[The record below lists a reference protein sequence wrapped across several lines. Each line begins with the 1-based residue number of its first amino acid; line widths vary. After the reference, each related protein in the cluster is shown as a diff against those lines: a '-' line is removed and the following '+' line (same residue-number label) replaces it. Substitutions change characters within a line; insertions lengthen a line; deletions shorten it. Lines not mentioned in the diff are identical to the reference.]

1 MYINIR
7 HYISFFSYFLLL
19 EFDFRYGSILL
30 QLLVICSFFNLI
42 LFKHIC
48 MQCCFYLEKKNY
60 MKTYNTAYKHLIK
73 VFSFLYFI
81 FFVFFFYFNCIQ
93 MELVF
98 IKFILTFISTPP
110 PPNIFFL
117 LSKLDDENKCECSYL
132 IQMCLQ
138 LLIFFFHIFF

>member
-1 MYINIR
+1 MYRNIR

-48 MQCCFYLEKKNY
+48 MQCCFYLENKIY
-60 MKTYNTAYKHLIK
+60 MKTYNTALHLIN

-81 FFVFFFYFNCIQ
+81 FFVFFFILIVYKWS
-93 MELVF
+93 
-98 IKFILTFISTPP
+98 KFSLSLFLLLFQPP
-110 PPNIFFL
+110 P
-117 LSKLDDENKCECSYL
+117 
-132 IQMCLQ
+132 
-138 LLIFFFHIFF
+138 LIFFFYFQNLMMKINANIVI

>member
-1 MYINIR
+1 MYRNIR

-48 MQCCFYLEKKNY
+48 MQCCFYLENKIY
-60 MKTYNTAYKHLIK
+60 MKTYNTAYKHLIN

-81 FFVFFFYFNCIQ
+81 FFVFFLILIVYKWS
-93 MELVF
+93 
-98 IKFILTFISTPP
+98 KFSLSLFLLLFQPP
-110 PPNIFFL
+110 PPNIFFYFQNL
-117 LSKLDDENKCECSYL
+117 MMKINAN
-132 IQMCLQ
+132 IV
-138 LLIFFFHIFF
+138 I

>member
-48 MQCCFYLEKKNY
+48 MQCCFYLENFFY
-60 MKTYNTAYKHLIK
+60 MKTYNTAYKHLIN

-81 FFVFFFYFNCIQ
+81 FF
-93 MELVF
+93 
-98 IKFILTFISTPP
+98 FISIVYKWSQFSLSLFLLLFHPP
-110 PPNIFFL
+110 PPNIFFYFQNL
-117 LSKLDDENKCECSYL
+117 MMKINANVV
-132 IQMCLQ
+132 I
-138 LLIFFFHIFF
+138 